1 MQIKSNQTIIN
12 PQIQTQKDIYKDT
25 PVRYLGFTNELGT
38 AFKEICTNSNG
49 ITKHIP
55 SLSYVPAFGYI
66 ACDVIDKYK
75 KGEDGTGEKSSIK
88 MGARELLS
96 QITTSVLA
104 PTGVIIGTQKVTKA
118 IAKKAAPKLP
128 EKLVS
133 AFTKNNGKLGK
144 IATLGISLT
153 ALVAATKPIDKITE
167 KVFEKII
174 DPLLGINK
182 KQNENI
188 AETLQFD
195 YIEEPIQEEL
205 YEPIEDEF
213 IDGDETVVSEF

>member
-75 KGEDGTGEKSSIK
+75 KGEDGTGEKSSVK
-88 MGARELLS
+88 MGVRELLS
-96 QITTSVLA
+96 QLTTSVLA
-104 PTGVIIGTQKVTKA
+104 PTGVIVGTQKATKA

-128 EKLVS
+128 EKLVN

-144 IATLGISLT
+144 ITTLGISLI

-167 KVFEKII
+167 KVFEKVV

-182 KQNENI
+182 KQNEKI
-188 AETLQFD
+188 DEAIQFD
-195 YIEEPIQEEL
+195 YIEEPIEEEY
-205 YEPIEDEF
+205 YEPTEAEF
-213 IDGDETVVSEF
+213 IDGDEVVVSEF